1 MTEEQLAERA
11 AEVRRTGYTILRE
24 QIPAEA
30 VAEVAAAFAPLWEDH
45 LGEIRANPNRGPMR
59 HYIQLPF
66 EPPFY
71 QSRIHGDPGMI
82 GVVRKLLGEDAEMV
96 QYASDTPAK
105 GSVHQDWHG
114 DVPPSLFPEEPDLVT
129 PPALIAV
136 NFPFVDVG
144 RENGPFEVADGSHCV
159 PRPQALERIGRGGFE
174 RRELL
179 MKVGDVLIRDPRC
192 IHRGTPNRTERP
204 RPVAVI
210 GFERAWYRLISLR
223 HHNPVRREFWETLP
237 EPERQLLKRNVEPPG

>member
-24 QIPAEA
+24 QIPAAA
-30 VAEVAAAFAPLWEDH
+30 VAEVAAAFAPVWEDH

-71 QSRIHGDPGMI
+71 QSRIHGDPGI
-82 GVVRKLLGEDAEMV
+82 VGVVRDLLGEDAEMV

-144 RENGPFEVADGSHCV
+144 RENGPFEVADGSHRM
-159 PRPQALERIGRGGFE
+159 PRPEALERIGRGGFE

-192 IHRGTPNRTERP
+192 IHRGTPNRSDHTRIMLGISYTQSWFGG
-204 RPVAVI
+204 RNRDAVPELTRDQFDQLSDR
-210 GFERAWYRLISLR
+210 GKRLLR
-223 HHNPVRREFWETLP
+223 NCTIV
-237 EPERQLLKRNVEPPG
+237 GA

>member
-11 AEVRRTGYTILRE
+11 AEVRRTGYTILRG
-24 QIPAEA
+24 QIPPEA
-30 VAEVAAAFAPLWEDH
+30 VAEVAAAFAPVWEDH
-45 LGEIRANPNRGPMR
+45 LEEIRANPNRGPMR

-71 QSRIHGDPGMI
+71 QSRIHGDPGI
-82 GVVRKLLGEDAEMV
+82 VGVVRKLLGEDAEMV

-114 DVPPSLFPEEPDLVT
+114 DVPPSLFPDEPDLVT

-144 RENGPFEVADGSHCV
+144 RENGPFEVAEGSHRM
-159 PRPQALERIGRGGFE
+159 PRPEALERIGRGGFE

-192 IHRGTPNRTERP
+192 LHRGTPNRTDTP

-210 GFERAWYRLISLR
+210 GFERAWYRLISLK

-237 EPERQLLKRNVEPPG
+237 EPEQQLLRRNVEPPG